1 MYSAGGCLL
10 QVDVFCRWMYSARR
24 RDVGTVPAPYVRAS
38 TLGTPQRKEVVDKD
52 LRQGKRRSR
61 CDADVQ
67 MSISVLVHAPYMLLH
82 DKPCCRMLGSENS
95 LVSIDPCVGTD

>member
-1 MYSAGGCLL
+1 MYGVRRTLS
-10 QVDVFCRWMYSARR
+10 VDVFCRWMYYSALR

-52 LRQGKRRSR
+52 LRRGKRRSR

-67 MSISVLVHAPYMLLH
+67 MSISVLVHAPT
-82 DKPCCRMLGSENS
+82 R
-95 LVSIDPCVGTD
+95 